1 MSSKQKL
8 MNIIVF
14 LVSIALAQ
22 FFASLGYREISAFE
36 HVSTW
41 KETQATISAHS
52 IHQIPLR
59 SGAKYIR
66 RDRWTPVW
74 FYEFKIN
81 SEFFR
86 SNSISYS
93 DAKILT
99 YKDSKEKAENILNT
113 HPIGAIVT
121 IYYNPDN
128 PSETIIEKWPLDK
141 EKRTTYYF
149 FAIMSFILINSVL
162 VLNKR
167 TKHSKD

>member
-1 MSSKQKL
+1 MLTKTKL
-8 MNIIVF
+8 INIIIF
-14 LVSIALAQ
+14 LLSVALTL
-22 FFASLGYREISAFE
+22 FFASLGYRETSAFE

-41 KETQATISAHS
+41 NETQATITAHT
-52 IHQIPLR
+52 IHQVPLR

-81 SEFFR
+81 SGYFK
-86 SNSISYS
+86 SNSMSYS

-99 YKDSKEKAENILNT
+99 YKESKEKAENILNT
-113 HPIGAIVT
+113 HPIGTIVT

-128 PSETIIEKWPLDK
+128 PAETIIEKWPFDK

-149 FAIMSFILINSVL
+149 FAIMSFILINSVIF
-162 VLNKR
+162 LNKR
-167 TKHSKD
+167 SKD